1 MRYQTLI
8 IEGELPSENE
18 IIAAQV
24 PKFRAGK
31 RWVSNYS
38 EWKKSK
44 TQEIVLAIRA
54 QRIVPVVHYPIIISF
69 VFYTKD
75 RRKNPDNILAGAN
88 KFILD
93 ALQAAGIIRNDGWKE
108 LVDCDGTTGAA
119 PKFFCLSGEPN
130 EIAFG
135 IRGKPRIEVCITEPY
150 MGNVFDGTYVECLA

>member
-1 MRYQTLI
+1 MLYQTLI

-31 RWVSNYS
+31 RWVCNFS

-44 TQEIVLAIRA
+44 TLEIVLAIRA
-54 QRIVPVVHYPIIISF
+54 QRIVPVLHYPITISF

-75 RRKNPDNILAGAN
+75 RRKNPDNILARAN

-93 ALQAAGIIRNDGWKE
+93 ALQEAGIIRNDGWKE
-108 LVDCDGTTGAA
+108 LVDCDGTTGA
-119 PKFFCLSGEPN
+119 
-130 EIAFG
+130 
-135 IRGKPRIEVCITEPY
+135 
-150 MGNVFDGTYVECLA
+150 